1 MPHYQY
7 GQHRIE
13 YSLRRSARRTLS
25 ISVDRK
31 EGVVARAP
39 LNMPEQKIL
48 AFIAA
53 KAGWILRHQLA
64 QQALAA
70 TAPWQPL
77 AAGARLYY
85 RGDNYRLEVREPG
98 PGLRGQAVRLEDAQL
113 IVSTHSAE
121 EAVLRELLS
130 HWYRREAMRLLR
142 PRIKCYSEQLGLPM
156 PPLYI
161 RTQARR
167 WGSCNSAGEIRL
179 NWRLVLLPPQL
190 ADYVCAHEVCH
201 LKVMNHSARFWRLL
215 GSLCPDWQ
223 ATRRELRDTAGRY
236 DF

>member
-7 GQHRIE
+7 GQHRID
-13 YSLRRSARRTLS
+13 YSVRRSARRTLAV
-25 ISVDRK
+25 SVDRQ

-39 LNMPEQKIL
+39 QKRPEQKIL
-48 AFIAA
+48 AFSAA

-64 QQALAA
+64 QRAQFQS
-70 TAPWQPL
+70 APQLPL
-77 AAGARLYY
+77 GAGAMVLY
-85 RGDNYRLEVREPG
+85 RGEKYPLRVEASKPALSTPPVHLEG
-98 PGLRGQAVRLEDAQL
+98 AGLV
-113 IVSTHSAE
+113 VCTPVAE
-121 EAVLRELLS
+121 AAVLRELLS

-142 PRIKCYSEQLGLPM
+142 PRIRHYSEQLGLPM

-179 NWRLVLLPPQL
+179 NWRLVLLPPLL

-215 GSLCPDWQ
+215 GSLYPDWQ
-223 ATRRELRDTAGRY
+223 AARRELRDTAGQY